1 MAPKGKKG
9 KKGGA
14 PKPDSGW
21 QKALGNFKWERPLE
35 ALPDPAAA
43 PNFGEIRAT
52 ILHVCQLISIL
63 WSSKV
68 NEAFIDELFRASRP
82 SLEKLELRGAT
93 SLARFVMPDNIAN
106 ALKELDLSCCTALE
120 YVFLEVLLRFLKF
133 LTGFFLYSLL
143 EQSSSL
149 EKLSLAR
156 CGKLRTGHIVARG
169 LKELNL
175 HECNELVDLMFW
187 SDNVLILN
195 PPYKEKD
202 RLELYCPELKGF
214 HCPPMKIVRPIVETP
229 PPLKELLEHDK
240 VVERY
245 EIERNRV
252 LEPGF
257 TGLADFPKTPYLGFN
272 SYRLA

>member
-120 YVFLEVLLRFLKF
+120 YVFLE
-133 LTGFFLYSLL
+133 
-143 EQSSSL
+143 SSSL

-214 HCPPMKIVRPIVETP
+214 HCPPMKLGSHIVQVFLLANRPRVEQVQV
-229 PPLKELLEHDK
+229 PLA
-240 VVERY
+240 
-245 EIERNRV
+245 NR
-252 LEPGF
+252 PRFAAFHASGR
-257 TGLADFPKTPYLGFN
+257 TIQ
-272 SYRLA
+272 

>member
-52 ILHVCQLISIL
+52 ILHVCQL
-63 WSSKV
+63 
-68 NEAFIDELFRASRP
+68 
-82 SLEKLELRGAT
+82 EKLELRGAT

-120 YVFLEVLLRFLKF
+120 YVFLEVLLRFFKF

-202 RLELYCPELKGF
+202 RLELYCLELKGF
-214 HCPPMKIVRPIVETP
+214 HCPPMKIVRPVVETP